1 MQVNSTLNPAKA
13 EHAEFDAVMKV
24 LSETPRL
31 AKLLGYIGEKY
42 FLGEIDQ
49 ISEYNIATE
58 VFGRSKAVFNASED
72 AIVRVE
78 ATERFTVL
86 PLPARPEQH
95 VTGR

>member
-58 VFGRSKAVFNASED
+58 VFGR
-72 AIVRVE
+72 
-78 ATERFTVL
+78 
-86 PLPARPEQH
+86 
-95 VTGR
+95 